1 MGILT
6 DSAPLGGTVNSAEI
20 VEAMK
25 GHHATLVQG
34 LQQHVDVLADDVVA
48 GRPHAASAAAV
59 RSFVEAEIFPHA
71 AAEEDAV
78 YPLAARH
85 ERLAAVIES
94 MIEEHHHLRA
104 ATLLIEA
111 APDGPRAVGAAQAL
125 ATVFSLHAAKENDF
139 VLPALAADPAV
150 DLNDVLSRMH
160 ALLDSD

>member
-1 MGILT
+1 MIQ
-6 DSAPLGGTVNSAEI
+6 ALGGTVNSTQI
-20 VEAMK
+20 VEAMR

-34 LQQHVDVLADDVVA
+34 LQHYVEVLADDVVA
-48 GRPHAASAAAV
+48 GRLHAASAAAI

-78 YPLAARH
+78 YPLAAGH
-85 ERLAAVIES
+85 DRLAALVES
-94 MIEEHHHLRA
+94 MIGGHLHLRA
-104 ATLLIEA
+104 ATLLVEA

-125 ATVFSLHAAKENDF
+125 ATVFALHAAKENDF

-160 ALLDSD
+160 ALLDTD